1 MYLLKWP
8 VLDSSTR
15 EAEAE
20 AEAGGEFKTNLV
32 YKLSFRQPGLLIYR
46 DILSLAWGG

>member
-8 VLDSSTR
+8 VLDSSTW
-15 EAEAE
+15 EVE
-20 AEAGGEFKTNLV
+20 AEAGGEFNTNLV